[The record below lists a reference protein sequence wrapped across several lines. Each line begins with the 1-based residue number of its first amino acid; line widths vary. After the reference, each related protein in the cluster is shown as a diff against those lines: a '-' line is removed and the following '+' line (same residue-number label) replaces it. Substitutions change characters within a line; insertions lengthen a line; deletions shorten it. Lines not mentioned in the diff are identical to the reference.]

1 MPAVIETDSDM
12 AEGTGHSGSQQMRRL
27 KSQVRPKS
35 RPHTLGVDDAP
46 FDKRQAGPV
55 PIIAVAME
63 GNDVIELVALGE
75 FPVDGDG
82 ATDYLATWIAG
93 LRARPM
99 LQAVILGGITIAGL
113 GIIDVTALAERLG
126 LAVLVVTRHNPE
138 KSELADALRAARLY
152 DRLVILERIPPA
164 YGAGEGLFLA
174 HGGTSRVDAERLLAA
189 TLGKSRL
196 PEPLRVAHLIGQAI
210 VLRESR
216 GRV

>member
-1 MPAVIETDSDM
+1 MT
-12 AEGTGHSGSQQMRRL
+12 
-27 KSQVRPKS
+27 S

-46 FDKRQAGPV
+46 FDKRQTGPV

-63 GNDVIELVALGE
+63 GPDVIESIALGE

-82 ATDYLATWIAG
+82 ATEYLATWIAG

-126 LAVLVVTRHNPE
+126 LAVLVVTRHNPAR
-138 KSELADALRAARLY
+138 SELADALKAAGLPERLN
-152 DRLVILERIPPA
+152 LLERIPRA
-164 YGAGEGLFLA
+164 YGIGEEPAPSHRARGLYLA
-174 HGGTSRVDAERLLAA
+174 HAGTSRVEAERLLTA
-189 TLGKSRL
+189 TLGKARL

>member
-1 MPAVIETDSDM
+1 
-12 AEGTGHSGSQQMRRL
+12 
-27 KSQVRPKS
+27 
-35 RPHTLGVDDAP
+35 VDDAP

-55 PIIAVAME
+55 PIIGVAME
-63 GNDVIELVALGE
+63 GHDVIESVALGE
-75 FPVDGDG
+75 FPVDGDD
-82 ATDYLATWIAG
+82 ATDYLASWIAG

-126 LAVLVVTRHNPE
+126 LAVLVVTRHNPAR
-138 KSELADALRAARLY
+138 SELADALKAAGLTERLT
-152 DRLVILERIPPA
+152 LLERIPRA
-164 YGAGEGLFLA
+164 YGAGEGLYLA
-174 HGGTSRVDAERLLAA
+174 HAGAARVEAERLLTA
-189 TLGKSRL
+189 TLGKARL

>member
-1 MPAVIETDSDM
+1 VNP
-12 AEGTGHSGSQQMRRL
+12 
-27 KSQVRPKS
+27 RP

-46 FDKRQAGPV
+46 FVKRQNVPV
-55 PIIAVAME
+55 PIVSVAME
-63 GNDVIELVALGE
+63 GHDVIESVALGE

-82 ATDYLATWIAG
+82 ATDYLASWIGG

-126 LAVLVVTRHNPE
+126 LAVLVVTRHNPAR
-138 KSELADALRAARLY
+138 SELADALRAAGLP
-152 DRLVILERIPPA
+152 DRLTLLERIPRA
-164 YGAGEGLFLA
+164 YGIGEEPAPSHRARGLYLA
-174 HGGTSRVDAERLLAA
+174 HAGATRVEAERLLTA
-189 TLGKSRL
+189 TLGKARL

>member
-1 MPAVIETDSDM
+1 VT
-12 AEGTGHSGSQQMRRL
+12 
-27 KSQVRPKS
+27 S

-55 PIIAVAME
+55 PIIGVAME
-63 GNDVIELVALGE
+63 GHDVIESVALGE

-82 ATDYLATWIAG
+82 ATEYLATWIAG

-99 LQAVILGGITIAGL
+99 LQAVIVGGITIAGL

-126 LAVLVVTRHNPE
+126 LAVLVVTRHNPAR
-138 KSELADALRAARLY
+138 SELADAFNAAGLL
-152 DRLVILERIPPA
+152 DRLTLLERIPRA
-164 YGAGEGLFLA
+164 YGVGEGLYLA
-174 HGGTSRVDAERLLAA
+174 HAGVPRVEAERLLAA
-189 TLGKSRL
+189 TLGKARL
-196 PEPLRVAHLIGQAI
+196 PEPLRVAHLIGQAM

>member
-1 MPAVIETDSDM
+1 
-12 AEGTGHSGSQQMRRL
+12 
-27 KSQVRPKS
+27 
-35 RPHTLGVDDAP
+35 VDDAP
-46 FDKRQAGPV
+46 FDKRQVGPV
-55 PIIAVAME
+55 PIISVAME
-63 GNDVIELVALGE
+63 GHDVIESVALGE

-82 ATDYLATWIAG
+82 ATDYLASWIAG

-126 LAVLVVTRHNPE
+126 LAVLVVTRHNPAR
-138 KSELADALRAARLY
+138 SELADALKAAGLL
-152 DRLVILERIPPA
+152 DRLTLLERTPRA
-164 YGAGEGLFLA
+164 YGISEGLYLA
-174 HGGTSRVDAERLLAA
+174 HAGVPRVEAERLLMA
-189 TLGKSRL
+189 TLGKAKL

>member
-1 MPAVIETDSDM
+1 V
-12 AEGTGHSGSQQMRRL
+12 
-27 KSQVRPKS
+27 
-35 RPHTLGVDDAP
+35 
-46 FDKRQAGPV
+46 PV
-55 PIIAVAME
+55 IAVAME
-63 GNDVIELVALGE
+63 GHDVTESVALGE

-82 ATDYLATWIAG
+82 ATEYLATWITG

-126 LAVLVVTRHNPE
+126 LAVLVVTRHNPAR
-138 KSELADALRAARLY
+138 SELADALRAAGLHERLE
-152 DRLVILERIPPA
+152 VLERIPRA
-164 YGAGEGLFLA
+164 YGVGEGLYLA
-174 HGGTSRVDAERLLAA
+174 HAGVPRVEAERLLAV
-189 TLGKSRL
+189 TLGKARL

>member
-1 MPAVIETDSDM
+1 
-12 AEGTGHSGSQQMRRL
+12 
-27 KSQVRPKS
+27 
-35 RPHTLGVDDAP
+35 VDDAP

-55 PIIAVAME
+55 PVIGVAME
-63 GNDVIELVALGE
+63 GHDVIESVALGE

-82 ATDYLATWIAG
+82 ATDYLASWIAG

-126 LAVLVVTRHNPE
+126 LAVLVVTRHNPAR
-138 KSELADALRAARLY
+138 SELADALKAAGLTERLT
-152 DRLVILERIPPA
+152 LLERIPRA
-164 YGAGEGLFLA
+164 YGAGEGLYLGHA
-174 HGGTSRVDAERLLAA
+174 GAARVEAERLLTA
-189 TLGKSRL
+189 TLGKARL

>member
-1 MPAVIETDSDM
+1 M
-12 AEGTGHSGSQQMRRL
+12 
-27 KSQVRPKS
+27 
-35 RPHTLGVDDAP
+35 
-46 FDKRQAGPV
+46 

-63 GNDVIELVALGE
+63 GHDVIESIALGE

-82 ATDYLATWIAG
+82 ATEYLATWIAG

-126 LAVLVVTRHNPE
+126 LAVLVVTRQNPAR
-138 KSELADALRAARLY
+138 SELAYALHAARLL
-152 DRLVILERIPPA
+152 DRLATLERIPRA
-164 YGAGEGLFLA
+164 YGIGEGLYLA
-174 HGGTSRVDAERLLAA
+174 HAGVPRVEAERLLTA
-189 TLGKSRL
+189 SWL

>member
-1 MPAVIETDSDM
+1 
-12 AEGTGHSGSQQMRRL
+12 MR
-27 KSQVRPKS
+27 S

-46 FDKRQAGPV
+46 FDKRQVGAV
-55 PIIAVAME
+55 PIIGVAME
-63 GNDVIELVALGE
+63 GNEVIESIALGE

-99 LQAVILGGITIAGL
+99 LQAVILGGITVAGL

-126 LAVLVVTRHNPE
+126 LAVLVVTRHNPAR
-138 KSELADALRAARLY
+138 SELADALKAAGLSERLA
-152 DRLVILERIPPA
+152 LLERIPRA
-164 YGAGEGLFLA
+164 YGFGEEPAPSHRARGLYLA
-174 HGGTSRVDAERLLAA
+174 HAGVPRVEAERLLAA
-189 TLGKSRL
+189 TLGKARL
-196 PEPLRVAHLIGQAI
+196 PEPLRVAHLIGQAM

>member
-1 MPAVIETDSDM
+1 
-12 AEGTGHSGSQQMRRL
+12 
-27 KSQVRPKS
+27 
-35 RPHTLGVDDAP
+35 VDDAP

-55 PIIAVAME
+55 PIIGVAME
-63 GNDVIELVALGE
+63 GHDVIESVALGE

-82 ATDYLATWIAG
+82 ATDYLASWIAG

-126 LAVLVVTRHNPE
+126 LAVLVVTRHNPAR
-138 KSELADALRAARLY
+138 SELADALKAAGLTERLT
-152 DRLVILERIPPA
+152 LLERIPRA
-164 YGAGEGLFLA
+164 YGAGEGLYLA
-174 HGGTSRVDAERLLAA
+174 HAGAARVEAERLLTA
-189 TLGKSRL
+189 TLGKARL